1 MNDRARDAF
10 HPQSQVERELAERLA
25 ALAAEVTPR
34 EAFAERLEAELLG
47 RWERRVAAPQRQE
60 TRRAPARFL
69 SRHRWAA
76 IAAALLV
83 AATVALSILG
93 PQRAWADLLHLL
105 GYVPGVG
112 FVDLE
117 GTRVLAA
124 PVGVTREGVTLR
136 VEQVLAG
143 PVKTTVVIGSEG
155 LPPED
160 RASAERTGEGPGLEA
175 ALQFADGSALAPRQW
190 DVRRGGG
197 TIQFPPLPEGVYRV
211 TLEVPRLPLARS
223 GEAPEG
229 WSVPLALRPATG
241 ELVTELFPQ
250 PYAPTGAV
258 DSHEGISLR
267 VLAVAHTAEETV
279 LQVQVQWPDAAWQF
293 SHVGIGYYRM
303 PRLEDDLGHVYH
315 EGLPPGVGSEAVRV
329 VEQIGVDREAT
340 PTPAPALPSYEVAM
354 SFAPVSP
361 AATRLMLWVDDV
373 EFTVPVEEAFSLDL
387 GDNPQVGDRWPLDVE
402 LTVAGF
408 PVNVTGARLVEERVP
423 DRDGTVL
430 ERQLQFEI
438 EPVVGQAKRELHS
451 IHLDGW
457 DAGFG
462 GSGGRGLQPRLS
474 VRAGEPVPS
483 GVIRV
488 RVKSATVVTRGPWQV
503 GWMVPGAGET
513 GTIPT
518 TLQPEDVAQTRSG
531 VTLIVNEV
539 VRTDRLTAVQIEG
552 ETSLPG
558 ASLGW
563 DAPTWGAPDLTLQ
576 WDPAAR
582 DATGGWTGARCL
594 YDAQGRHYESTQG
607 TTWLAPEEDASDPSA
622 AGMVSETLFLEAL
635 QPLARRAT
643 LHVQAVAVTLPGAAA
658 FEVDVSAG
666 RAMHPDVETPEQV
679 SEPWAVDVPI
689 EIGAYRLRFVEAQLR
704 EISGQTR
711 LVLTADPVEGR
722 RGNQWLAGFELASVT
737 GPGGRAIDLKDAYA
751 TAGPEGEAG
760 GAYRVWVSLDVT
772 DPATGALQPGR
783 YRVALDGVLVAVEGP
798 WELTFRVP

>member
-1 MNDRARDAF
+1 
-10 HPQSQVERELAERLA
+10 
-25 ALAAEVTPR
+25 
-34 EAFAERLEAELLG
+34 
-47 RWERRVAAPQRQE
+47 
-60 TRRAPARFL
+60 
-69 SRHRWAA
+69 
-76 IAAALLV
+76 
-83 AATVALSILG
+83 
-93 PQRAWADLLHLL
+93 
-105 GYVPGVG
+105 
-112 FVDLE
+112 
-117 GTRVLAA
+117 
-124 PVGVTREGVTLR
+124 VTRDGVTLR

-143 PVKTTVVIGSEG
+143 PAKTAIVFDSNG
-155 LPPED
+155 LPAEDPARTQRAAAGTEFEPTLRLPDGSTLSPKEWDVLRGKGTIRFPSLPED
-160 RASAERTGEGPGLEA
+160 
-175 ALQFADGSALAPRQW
+175 
-190 DVRRGGG
+190 
-197 TIQFPPLPEGVYRV
+197 VYRV
-211 TLEVPRLPLARS
+211 TLDLPTLPLVEP

-229 WSVPLALRPATG
+229 WSVPLTLRPATG

-250 PYAPTGAV
+250 PYVPAGAA
-258 DSHEGISLR
+258 DTHENITLR
-267 VLAVAHTAEETV
+267 VLAVAHTPEETV
-279 LQVQVQWPDAAWQF
+279 LQVQVEWPDPEWYFPHLGLYQL
-293 SHVGIGYYRM
+293 
-303 PRLEDDLGHVYH
+303 PRLEDDLGHVYQ
-315 EGLPPGVGSEAVRV
+315 EGPPPGVGSEAARV

-408 PVNVTGARLVEERVP
+408 PVHVTGARLVEKRVP

-438 EPVVGQAKRELHS
+438 EPVVGQAKREMHS

-513 GTIPT
+513 GAAPA
-518 TLQPEDVAQTRSG
+518 TLRPEDVAQTRSG
-531 VTLIVNEV
+531 VTLSVDEV
-539 VRTDRLTAVQIEG
+539 VRTDRLTAVRIEG

-576 WDPAAR
+576 WDPAVR
-582 DATGGWTGARCL
+582 DATGGWTGARYL
-594 YDAQGRHYESTQG
+594 YDAQGRHYESTRG
-607 TTWLAPEEDASDPSA
+607 TTWQAPEEGAGDPSA
-622 AGMVSETLFLEAL
+622 AGVVSETLFLEAL
-635 QPLARRAT
+635 QPFSRRAT
-643 LHVQAVAVTLPGAAA
+643 LHVPAVAVTLPGAAA
-658 FEVDVSAG
+658 FEVDVPSR
-666 RAMHPDVETPEQV
+666 RAMHPDAQTPEQV
-679 SEPWAVDVPI
+679 SEPWAVDVPL

-722 RGNQWLAGFELASVT
+722 RGSQWLAGFGLASVT
-737 GPGGRAIDLKDAYA
+737 GPGGRTIDLTDAYA

-783 YRVALDGVLVAVEGP
+783 YRVVLGGVLVAVEGP
-798 WELTFRVP
+798 WELTWPLP